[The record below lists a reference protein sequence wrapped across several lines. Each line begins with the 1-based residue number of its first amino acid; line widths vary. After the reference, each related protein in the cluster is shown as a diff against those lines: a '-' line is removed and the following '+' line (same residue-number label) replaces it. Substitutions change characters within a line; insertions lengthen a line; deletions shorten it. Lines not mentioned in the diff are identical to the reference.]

1 MELITPGIGLLFW
14 MLFSFSLLLYVLGKF
29 AWKPIL
35 SSIRNRDNSIEEA
48 LKSAEEARKEVLLVE
63 QDKERILSQARQ
75 EKEVMLREAAALK
88 SQLVQEARTVAQE
101 EARKVLEEA
110 RKAIENERKQAFAGL
125 KDQVAM
131 FSVNIAEQ
139 ILRQKLVSTTEQAK
153 LIDEML
159 KDVNAN

>member
-14 MLFSFSLLLYVLGKF
+14 MLLSFSLLLYVLAKY

-35 SSIRNRDNSIEEA
+35 TSIRERDKSIEDA
-48 LKSAEEARKEVLLVE
+48 LKSAEEARQEVLRVE
-63 QDKERILSQARQ
+63 QDKEKILAQARQ
-75 EKEVMLREAAALK
+75 EKEAMLRDAASLK
-88 SQLVQEARTVAQE
+88 SQLIQEARSVAQV

-125 KDQVAM
+125 KDQIAL
-131 FSVNIAEQ
+131 FSVSIAEQ
-139 ILRQKLVSTTEQAK
+139 ILRQKLESSQEQSS
-153 LIDEML
+153 LINEML

>member
-14 MLFSFSLLLYVLGKF
+14 MLLSFSLLLFVLAKY

-35 SSIRNRDNSIEEA
+35 TSIRERDKSIEDA
-48 LKSAEEARKEVLLVE
+48 LKNAEEARQEVLRVE
-63 QDKERILSQARQ
+63 QDKEKILAQARQ
-75 EKEVMLREAAALK
+75 EKEAMLRDAASLK
-88 SQLVQEARTVAQE
+88 SQLIQEARSVAQV

-125 KDQVAM
+125 KDQIAL
-131 FSVNIAEQ
+131 FSVSIAEQ
-139 ILRQKLVSTTEQAK
+139 ILRQKLESSKEQST

>member
-1 MELITPGIGLLFW
+1 MELVTPGIGLLFW
-14 MLFSFSLLLYVLGKF
+14 MLFSFSLLLFVLGKF

-35 SSIRNRDNSIEEA
+35 NSIRDRDKSIADA
-48 LKSAEEARKEVLLVE
+48 LKSAEDARKEVLQVE
-63 QDKERILSQARQ
+63 QDKEKILAQARQ
-75 EKEVMLREAAALK
+75 EKEAMLRDAAALK
-88 SQLVQEARTVAQE
+88 SQLVQEARNVAQV

-125 KDQVAM
+125 KDQVAL
-131 FSVNIAEQ
+131 FSVSIAEQ
-139 ILRQKLVSTTEQAK
+139 ILRQKLESNPEQSK

>member
-14 MLFSFSLLLYVLGKF
+14 MLLSFSLLLFVLAKY

-35 SSIRNRDNSIEEA
+35 TSIRERDKSIEDA
-48 LKSAEEARKEVLLVE
+48 LKSAEEARQEVLRVE
-63 QDKERILSQARQ
+63 QDKEKILAQARQ
-75 EKEVMLREAAALK
+75 EKEAMLRDAASLK
-88 SQLVQEARTVAQE
+88 SQLIQEARSVAQV

-125 KDQVAM
+125 KDQIAL
-131 FSVNIAEQ
+131 FSVSIAEQ
-139 ILRQKLVSTTEQAK
+139 ILRQKLESSKEQST

>member
-14 MLFSFSLLLYVLGKF
+14 MLLSFSLLLYVLAKY

-35 SSIRNRDNSIEEA
+35 TSIRERDKSIEDA
-48 LKSAEEARKEVLLVE
+48 LKSAEEARQEVLRVE
-63 QDKERILSQARQ
+63 QDKEKILAQARQ
-75 EKEVMLREAAALK
+75 EKEAMLRDAASLK
-88 SQLVQEARTVAQE
+88 SQLIQEARSVAQV

-125 KDQVAM
+125 KDQIAL
-131 FSVNIAEQ
+131 FSVSIAEQ
-139 ILRQKLVSTTEQAK
+139 ILRQKLESSKEQSS